1 MPAVNW
7 QNINIII
14 LYIIYIIPDTVCGC
28 TTQTLGSIT
37 QSGSL
42 PSNILG
48 VQVTEILLM
57 LGPMIFPADATGKIL
72 N

>member
-1 MPAVNW
+1 MVV
-7 QNINIII
+7 
-14 LYIIYIIPDTVCGC
+14 LL
-28 TTQTLGSIT
+28 QTLGSIT

-72 N
+72 D

>member
-1 MPAVNW
+1 MVV
-7 QNINIII
+7 
-14 LYIIYIIPDTVCGC
+14 LL
-28 TTQTLGSIT
+28 QTLGSIT

-48 VQVTEILLM
+48 VQVTEIFLM